1 MAIDDIIKKNLHVVE
16 TLAYQYVRKCPEM
29 TADDFIGEGNMALV
43 MAARKWNPEKEPV
56 FAHYAIYHIRKA
68 MERIMPHGEIKKN
81 LSDKL
86 AAGRPFTHEAVEQAE
101 ISDDMHRRIMNLNQR
116 EQDVI
121 CHYYGVEGKT
131 KLNMREIAELMG
143 YTRER
148 IRQIR
153 KKAERKMRKT
163 VTLFLLLFL
172 SSVLSTVNAQAPV
185 NTQTPDGGVGIY
197 PTIKEKKPKDKI
209 EKKIQKKEKMKE
221 KATAKPE
228 KLHKIISKTIY
239 LYGVGF
245 SAVDSVVYFTDEQR
259 LDSMVMDKKTSFLA
273 KRATLSEQFANYLT
287 SIGESKYTAAII
299 YDTNLKKL
307 DKKYMKQAKYYQK
320 NGYTIKPA
328 DKSQFSFSR

>member
-1 MAIDDIIKKNLHVVE
+1 MAIEDIIKENLHVVE

-43 MAARKWNPEKEPV
+43 VAARKWNPEKEPV

-86 AAGRPFTHEAVEQAE
+86 TAGRPFTHEAAEQAE
-101 ISDDMHRRIMNLNQR
+101 LSDDMHRRLMLLNQR
-116 EQDVI
+116 ERDVI
-121 CHYYGVEGKT
+121 CHYYGLEDKT

-153 KKAERKMRKT
+153 KTAERKMRKT
-163 VTLFLLLFL
+163 IALFILVLL
-172 SSVLSTVNAQAPV
+172 SSVISTVNAQNP
-185 NTQTPDGGVGIY
+185 PEGGAGIH
-197 PTIKEKKPKDKI
+197 TVIKEHDKKAKAPALS
-209 EKKIQKKEKMKE
+209 ENKKKKL
-221 KATAKPE
+221 AAKPL
-228 KLHKIISKTIY
+228 KLKSKVIKTIY

-259 LDSMVMDKKTSFLA
+259 LDSMVIEKKTNFLER
-273 KRATLSEQFANYLT
+273 RAVLSEQLANYLV

-307 DKKYMKQAKYYQK
+307 DKAYLKHAKYYKKQ
-320 NGYTIKPA
+320 GYTIKPA
-328 DKSQFSFSR
+328 DKSQFSFIR

>member
-1 MAIDDIIKKNLHVVE
+1 MDGTTVKHMAIEEDIIKENLHVVE

-101 ISDDMHRRIMNLNQR
+101 LSDDMHRRLMQLNQR
-116 EQDVI
+116 ERDVI

-163 VTLFLLLFL
+163 IALFILVFL
-172 SSVLSTVNAQAPV
+172 SSVMATVNAQNP
-185 NTQTPDGGVGIY
+185 PEGGAGVHTVLKEG
-197 PTIKEKKPKDKI
+197 KEKKQ
-209 EKKIQKKEKMKE
+209 KKKAKAPKKEKPKYF
-221 KATAKPE
+221 TV
-228 KLHKIISKTIY
+228 KTIY
-239 LYGVGF
+239 LDGVGF

-259 LDSMVMDKKTSFLA
+259 LDSMILEKKTKVLE
-273 KRATLSEQFANYLT
+273 KRASLSEQLTNYLT

-307 DKKYMKQAKYYQK
+307 DKKYLKHAKYYKK
-320 NGYTIKPA
+320 NGYTIKAA
-328 DKSQFSFSR
+328 DKSQFNFSR